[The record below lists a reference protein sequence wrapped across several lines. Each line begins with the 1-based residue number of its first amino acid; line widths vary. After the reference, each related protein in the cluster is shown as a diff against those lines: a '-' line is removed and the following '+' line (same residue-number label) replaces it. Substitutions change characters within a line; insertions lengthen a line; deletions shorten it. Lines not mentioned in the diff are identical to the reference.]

1 MFDHDSSIELLA
13 EELDEDEKLYRLTAK
28 LHREWVESDRQV
40 VPNDLESIAPGL
52 FLAAILFGIDRS
64 ALNGHDAVRVMRS
77 NARLEAHYAA
87 EKIGVMA
94 ELAYCPPGGPRAD
107 VVRDPVEVEFVSV
120 EIATALKLTRRAADS
135 QLGFAFELRHR
146 LPAVWELLHAGDI
159 DIPRARIIVDGTDEL
174 GSDASRRVVDRI
186 VDRAPNLTTGQLAA
200 RIRRL
205 CVQTDPDGAK
215 TRYQNAVEER
225 RIVSQADVDGT
236 ASLFG
241 LKLAPDR
248 VAGVTRRINK
258 IARGLNRSSDPRTI
272 DQIRADVFLDLL
284 SGVDLNVSGQRA
296 VVDIVV
302 DLETLTGLS
311 ETPGEIAGY
320 GPVVADIARQV
331 AQEQDNAEWRW
342 TVVDPETNQVIGNGI
357 TTRRPCAAQKR
368 RVQTRYRTC
377 VFPGCRMPATDCDID
392 HTLAYQDGGLTTD
405 CNLAPLCRYHHRAK
419 HQAPWKPLRLPSGD
433 HQFTSPLG
441 HIYTTSGIPP
451 P

>member
-1 MFDHDSSIELLA
+1 LA
-13 EELDEDEKLYRLTAK
+13 GELDEDEKLYRLTQTE
-28 LHREWVESDRQV
+28 LRRESVESDRHV
-40 VPNDLESIAPGL
+40 VPDDLEMISPGP
-52 FLAAILFGIDRS
+52 FLAAILSGIDRS
-64 ALNGHDAVRVMRS
+64 RLNGHDTVRVMQS
-77 NARLEAHYAA
+77 HSRLETHYAA
-87 EKIGVMA
+87 EKIAVMA
-94 ELAYCPPGGPRAD
+94 ELAYCPPGGPRDD

-135 QLGFAFELRHR
+135 QLGFALELRER
-146 LPAVWELLHAGDI
+146 IPRVWELLDSGVI
-159 DIPRARIIVDGTDEL
+159 DVPRARIIVDGTDHL
-174 GSDASRRVVDRI
+174 DADTARGVVDRI

-205 CVQTDPDGAK
+205 CIQTDPDEAK

-258 IARGLNRSSDPRTI
+258 IARGLNRSNDPRTI

-311 ETPGEIAGY
+311 ETPGEILGY
-320 GPVVADIARQV
+320 GPVIADIARQV

-342 TVVDPETNQVIGNGI
+342 TVVDRETNQVIGNGI

-368 RVQTRYRTC
+368 RVRTRYRTC

-392 HTLAYQDGGLTTD
+392 HTVAYQDGGPTTD

>member
-1 MFDHDSSIELLA
+1 
-13 EELDEDEKLYRLTAK
+13 
-28 LHREWVESDRQV
+28 
-40 VPNDLESIAPGL
+40 
-52 FLAAILFGIDRS
+52 
-64 ALNGHDAVRVMRS
+64 
-77 NARLEAHYAA
+77 
-87 EKIGVMA
+87 
-94 ELAYCPPGGPRAD
+94 
-107 VVRDPVEVEFVSV
+107 
-120 EIATALKLTRRAADS
+120 
-135 QLGFAFELRHR
+135 
-146 LPAVWELLHAGDI
+146 
-159 DIPRARIIVDGTDEL
+159 
-174 GSDASRRVVDRI
+174 VVDRI

-205 CVQTDPDGAK
+205 CIQTDPDEAK

-258 IARGLNRSSDPRTI
+258 IARGLNRSNDPRTI

-311 ETPGEIAGY
+311 ETPGEIPGY
-320 GPVVADIARQV
+320 GPVIADIARQV

-342 TVVDPETNQVIGNGI
+342 TVVDRETNQVIGNGI

-368 RVQTRYRTC
+368 RVRTRYRTC

-392 HTLAYQDGGLTTD
+392 HTVAYQDGGPTTD

-419 HQAPWKPLRLPSGD
+419 HQAPRKPLRLPSGD
-433 HQFTSPLG
+433 HQVTSPLG